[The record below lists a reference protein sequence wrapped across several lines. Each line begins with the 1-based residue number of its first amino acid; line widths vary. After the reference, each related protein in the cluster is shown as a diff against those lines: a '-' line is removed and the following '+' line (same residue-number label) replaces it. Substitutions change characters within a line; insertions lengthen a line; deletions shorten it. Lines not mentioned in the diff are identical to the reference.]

1 MRKREELSE
10 LSTVEEPSE
19 AFPYTP
25 PSAHIRQKYAHVFQ
39 LTEPLPARFWKTLF
53 DKLVASVLLILS
65 APVLLLLKLA
75 FLIEGW
81 LIPENNGPML
91 FYYNG
96 VSAGK
101 IIKKYKIRLIKMK
114 YIDPEG
120 AARHD
125 WIAYSAEWTADS
137 RTHVGAFVKK
147 WYLDE
152 LPQFWSVLKGD
163 MSIVGPRP
171 LSVLHYE
178 RDREQGNV
186 TRFLLR
192 GGLLGLG
199 HINKGTVEMGNPV
212 YEYEYVDEYIK
223 RSSIG
228 LLKLDLW
235 IIWRGIFV
243 IARGGGH

>member
-1 MRKREELSE
+1 MIIKSE
-10 LSTVEEPSE
+10 PKQ
-19 AFPYTP
+19 AFPYSPPTP
-25 PSAHIRQKYAHVFQ
+25 EILEKYRHIFEIKKA
-39 LTEPLPARFWKTLF
+39 LSPRFFKTIF
-53 DKLVASVLLILS
+53 DKLIAAFFILVS
-65 APVLLLLKLA
+65 IPILLLLKIA

-81 LIPENNGPML
+81 LIPGNRGSMF

-101 IIKKYKIRLIKMK
+101 IIRKYKIRLIKEK

-120 AARHD
+120 AKRHD
-125 WIAYSAEWTADS
+125 WIAYSAEWTPDS
-137 RTHVGAFVKK
+137 RTYVGQFVKK
-147 WYLDE
+147 FYLDE

-178 RDREQGNV
+178 RDRAQGNV

-199 HINKGTVEMGNPV
+199 HINKGTSEMGNPI
-212 YEYEYVDEYIK
+212 YEYEYVDQYLK
-223 RSSIG
+223 RSSFG
-228 LLKLDLW
+228 LLCLDLW
-235 IIWRGIFV
+235 IIWKGILV
-243 IARGGGH
+243 IIKGGGH